1 MTQIK
6 GPIIGHNN
14 RKPMFNDGVVYVA
27 TESGGACCYAES
39 AADLEPYRALGWS
52 IATLEGD
59 ELNAFLEPFE
69 RGLL

>member
-1 MTQIK
+1 MPQLK
-6 GPIIGHNN
+6 GPIIAHNN
-14 RKPMFNDGVVYVA
+14 EKPTFYDGVVYVA
-27 TESGGACCYAES
+27 TESGGARCYAES

-52 IATLEGD
+52 ITTLEGD